1 MRFGALFCAFVSVYA
16 TMNGVG
22 TLETVSTTT
31 TVMLQK
37 IDDDWESQLRDFE
50 EIERWEKIAKQK
62 LPPDLKKPFL
72 DYLSNYSGGIRMPA
86 YKMMD
91 SLLWDHAR
99 LVEFYAVLCKVP
111 RDTMSPLVALL
122 ESFVPYNLVVLCLY
136 FMHELKDFQ
145 VEELVMRVDRNDAHL
160 LFQVCR
166 HIPQPEKDAF
176 VELNNRLSLRDII
189 ILLKRCDEPMAKGC
203 ALCRTRRM
211 HALEQRMLNSQIP
224 DGMIHMPGAMPLYV
238 KTQEW
243 AADDEKGFTFNSDTA
258 EIFWY
263 KQPVDLI
270 QICDKCLLDVNQAI
284 TNNGR
289 FEEIYHIDPIRRKTL
304 LRNLRDHEASLAEVV
319 WKISHERNYRRG
331 REWALRVLEHQRF
344 GLKKEEEERKRLAA
358 EAERQR
364 LLLLKQQEHQ
374 ALVDRAVSVDQKW
387 LDSDREAEYKR
398 MDMRQLYTETK
409 QRFEYAL
416 PHDRASK
423 ERVHPRAWELAPI
436 SASGKPL
443 LPEGAAQVSVFITVG
458 CKCLL
463 IAYMYS
469 S

>member
-1 MRFGALFCAFVSVYA
+1 M
-16 TMNGVG
+16 
-22 TLETVSTTT
+22 
-31 TVMLQK
+31 
-37 IDDDWESQLRDFE
+37 
-50 EIERWEKIAKQK
+50 
-62 LPPDLKKPFL
+62 
-72 DYLSNYSGGIRMPA
+72 
-86 YKMMD
+86 
-91 SLLWDHAR
+91 
-99 LVEFYAVLCKVP
+99 
-111 RDTMSPLVALL
+111 
-122 ESFVPYNLVVLCLY
+122 
-136 FMHELKDFQ
+136 
-145 VEELVMRVDRNDAHL
+145 
-160 LFQVCR
+160 
-166 HIPQPEKDAF
+166 
-176 VELNNRLSLRDII
+176 
-189 ILLKRCDEPMAKGC
+189 
-203 ALCRTRRM
+203 
-211 HALEQRMLNSQIP
+211 
-224 DGMIHMPGAMPLYV
+224 
-238 KTQEW
+238 
-243 AADDEKGFTFNSDTA
+243 
-258 EIFWY
+258 
-263 KQPVDLI
+263 
-270 QICDKCLLDVNQAI
+270 
-284 TNNGR
+284 
-289 FEEIYHIDPIRRKTL
+289 
-304 LRNLRDHEASLAEVV
+304 V